1 MRIGI
6 MLRHLPQHP
15 GGVVVYTRALLPEL
29 FRIGSGHEFVL
40 FFQRRPPPGFLS
52 TPESVRQVVLPV
64 PTRLLWDQVA
74 VPVAARRE
82 GIDVLFNPKYSIP
95 IAAGCRTA
103 WVCHGLDWY
112 VMPWASRRLDRVS
125 HSLLVP
131 QYARKADAIIA
142 VSETVRDHALQY
154 LDLPPEKLH
163 VVYSGAHER
172 FRTPA
177 TPEAHRALQKR
188 LNLPDRFV
196 LFVGAL
202 YPPKNFTRL
211 IRAYAKVGPSRGYHL
226 VVAGGTD
233 RFLAAHEV
241 QLGRKLGL
249 REWVHEVGW
258 LAHEELPTLYSLATG
273 LLLPSLYEAC
283 PLPIIEAMAA
293 GCPIVTSNRY
303 GTAELAGDAAVL
315 VDPESLESIANGIAR
330 LLDNDELRG
339 VLVDRGHVRA
349 ASMTWENTARKT
361 LSVLESLQ

>member
-15 GGVVVYTRALLPEL
+15 GGVVTYTKELLPEL
-29 FRIGSGHEFVL
+29 FRIGSAHEFVL
-40 FFQRRPPPGFLS
+40 FYQQKPSPGVLS
-52 TPESVRQVVLPV
+52 MTESVRQVVLPV
-64 PTRLLWDQVA
+64 PSRLLWDQVA
-74 VPVAARRE
+74 VPVAAGRE
-82 GIDVLFNPKYSIP
+82 GIDVLFNPKFSIP
-95 IAAGCRTA
+95 VAAGCRTA

-112 VMPWASRRLDRVS
+112 VMPWGSRRMDRLS

-131 QYARKADAIIA
+131 RYARKADAVIA
-142 VSETVRDHALQY
+142 VSETVRDHAQQY
-154 LDLPPEKLH
+154 LDLRPEKLH

-172 FRTPA
+172 FRIPA
-177 TPEAHRALQKR
+177 TLEARRTLQKR

-211 IRAYAKVGPSRGYHL
+211 MRAYGVVGPSRGYHL
-226 VVAGGTD
+226 VVAGGTE

-241 QLGRKLGL
+241 HLGRRLGL
-249 REWVHEVGW
+249 RDWVHKVGW
-258 LAHEELPTLYSLATG
+258 LGHEELPTLYSLATG

-303 GTAELAGDAAVL
+303 GTAELAGGAAVE
-315 VDPESLESIANGIAR
+315 VDPDSLESIANGIAR
-330 LLDNDELRG
+330 LLDDVELRG
-339 VLVDRGHVRA
+339 VLAARGRVRA
-349 ASMTWENTARKT
+349 ASMTWESTARKT
-361 LSVLESLQ
+361 LNVLESLQ

>member
-1 MRIGI
+1 

-15 GGVVVYTRALLPEL
+15 GGVVVYTNELLPEL
-29 FRIGSGHEFVL
+29 FRVGSGHEFVL
-40 FFQRRPPPGFLS
+40 FFQRRPPPGELS
-52 TPESVRQVVLPV
+52 TTGSVRHVVLPV
-64 PTRLLWDQVA
+64 PSRLLWDQVA
-74 VPVAARRE
+74 VPLAARRE

-95 IAAGCRTA
+95 MAAGCRTA
-103 WVCHGLDWY
+103 WVCHGLDWF
-112 VMPWASRRLDRVS
+112 VMPWASRRVDRMS
-125 HSLLVP
+125 HRLLVP

-172 FRTPA
+172 FRIPSTA
-177 TPEAHRALQKR
+177 EARAALRKR
-188 LNLPDRFV
+188 LNLPGRFV

-211 IRAYAKVGPSRGYHL
+211 IKAYGAVGPRRGCHL
-226 VVAGGTD
+226 VVAGGTN

-241 QLGRKLGL
+241 RLGRRLGL
-249 REWVHEVGW
+249 RDWVHEAGW
-258 LAHEELPTLYSLATG
+258 LAHEELPTLYSLAEG

-293 GCPIVTSNRY
+293 GCPVVTSNRY
-303 GTAELAGDAAVL
+303 GTAELAGDAAVM
-315 VDPESLESIANGIAR
+315 VDPENLDSITNGIAR
-330 LLDNDELRG
+330 LLDNVELQGDLAARG
-339 VLVDRGHVRA
+339 RARA
-349 ASMTWENTARKT
+349 ASMTWESTARKT